1 MRHGNISLTRTPT
14 AIPCALASVADDMAL
29 SCLDR
34 ALSVASDESVA
45 DVWYNIG
52 QIAIGI
58 GDLGLAYQAFK
69 IAISV
74 DSSHAESYANLGV
87 LELRKGN
94 IDAARSHFRAV
105 QATAPHLFEPFFN
118 GGKHSAKSNSR
129 TTHANLIWMPC
140 LYAFGICY
148 STCPFPILS
157 QLQYFVV
164 IPGCSPS
171 GVPLLL
177 PWNECCMQ
185 RYLPTSWATSRNH
198 MSSHRLR

>member
-118 GGKHSAKSNSR
+118 GALLAYKLGDFQESYELASTALTLCEGHHESLELLRQLKS
-129 TTHANLIWMPC
+129 HFA
-140 LYAFGICY
+140 
-148 STCPFPILS
+148 
-157 QLQYFVV
+157 
-164 IPGCSPS
+164 
-171 GVPLLL
+171 LL
-177 PWNECCMQ
+177 
-185 RYLPTSWATSRNH
+185 
-198 MSSHRLR
+198 